1 MNTQNI
7 FFTLARIIDNSND
20 NSKVNLNDCNYNDL
34 FDFLLKMDI
43 SSFEQNEKYIKLFEL
58 IVKIIM
64 KEIKENP
71 NKNET
76 IEHKSPIELVENIKL
91 NNAEI
96 NDLMDEIE
104 TILIG
109 KDINE

>member
-1 MNTQNI
+1 MDSWETRKI
-7 FFTLARIIDNSND
+7 TDNSWIVNVND
-20 NSKVNLNDCNYNDL
+20 IK
-34 FDFLLKMDI
+34 DFDI
-43 SSFEQNEKYIKLFEL
+43 SAK
-58 IVKIIM
+58 
-64 KEIKENP
+64 NP
-71 NKNET
+71 NKNDA

>member
-1 MNTQNI
+1 MMKYLHI
-7 FFTLARIIDNSND
+7 VDGMLKKER
-20 NSKVNLNDCNYNDL
+20 K
-34 FDFLLKMDI
+34 FDIKDFDI
-43 SSFEQNEKYIKLFEL
+43 SAK
-58 IVKIIM
+58 
-64 KEIKENP
+64 NP

-104 TILIG
+104 TI
-109 KDINE
+109 

>member
-1 MNTQNI
+1 VPRGVSYITA
-7 FFTLARIIDNSND
+7 T
-20 NSKVNLNDCNYNDL
+20 Y
-34 FDFLLKMDI
+34 
-43 SSFEQNEKYIKLFEL
+43 SSAK
-58 IVKIIM
+58 
-64 KEIKENP
+64 NP

-91 NNAEI
+91 NNSEI

-104 TILIG
+104 VILIG

>member
-1 MNTQNI
+1 
-7 FFTLARIIDNSND
+7 
-20 NSKVNLNDCNYNDL
+20 
-34 FDFLLKMDI
+34 
-43 SSFEQNEKYIKLFEL
+43 
-58 IVKIIM
+58 M
-64 KEIKENP
+64 KP
-71 NKNET
+71 

>member
-1 MNTQNI
+1 MNREI
-7 FFTLARIIDNSND
+7 EKADAEVNSP
-20 NSKVNLNDCNYNDL
+20 SKVHNLNDS
-34 FDFLLKMDI
+34 FLLMLANCI
-43 SSFEQNEKYIKLFEL
+43 ITCTESYEKYDPIKSL
-58 IVKIIM
+58 
-64 KEIKENP
+64 EIYNTAIQLNP
-71 NKNET
+71 NKNDA